1 VVAPAPSATPTLLAS
16 YVSLAKALL
25 KLLTPS
31 QLFQFFASSCL
42 SPFPAPTFQYLAGA
56 GSKLSAPSLRLPP
69 PLPCGLAI
77 LSCRRSRSATP
88 YAGETSTPPGT
99 RAPPLPLHA
108 RAKWR
113 GPKLSYKLFV
123 LGSGSITSVSVFF
136 YLAKKYGW
144 TCVHSSTLTV
154 DSGPAL

>member
-31 QLFQFFASSCL
+31 QLFQFLASSCL
-42 SPFPAPTFQYLAGA
+42 PPFPAPTFQYLAGA

-69 PLPCGLAI
+69 PLPCGPGP

-99 RAPPLPLHA
+99 PAAPLPLLA
-108 RAKWR
+108 CAKWR

-123 LGSGSITSVSVFF
+123 LGSGSTTGVSIFF
-136 YLAKKYGW
+136 IWRKKYGW
-144 TCVHSSTLTV
+144 TCVHT
-154 DSGPAL
+154 